1 MVQVNTVFSRLRRV
15 VRDYS
20 VESNK
25 EIRLRIEGGETELDK
40 TVTDQLHGPLLHLI
54 RNAMDHGIESS
65 EERRQTAKDTEGTIW
80 LRAFHRGGHVIVEV
94 QDDGKG
100 MDVQRI
106 RQKGLDRGLIDE
118 SDELSDQQLL
128 QLVFRPGF
136 TTTDEV
142 TDISGRGVGMDSVKR
157 DIEALLGS
165 IDIVSEP
172 GRGTTLRMRLPL
184 TLAIIDGMIVRVG
197 SLTFIVP
204 LLAVVEAVRP
214 KADDIRK
221 MKRDNELVKIR
232 GEFLPLV
239 RLHRQLNID
248 CEFADPADAVLLV
261 LQHIDR
267 KQCLMVDEI
276 VDQRP
281 VVIKNLDDN
290 FVQVPGMTG
299 ASIMGD
305 GKVSFILDVAAI
317 AA

>member
-1 MVQVNTVFSRLRRV
+1 
-15 VRDYS
+15 
-20 VESNK
+20 
-25 EIRLRIEGGETELDK
+25 
-40 TVTDQLHGPLLHLI
+40 
-54 RNAMDHGIESS
+54 
-65 EERRQTAKDTEGTIW
+65 
-80 LRAFHRGGHVIVEV
+80 
-94 QDDGKG
+94 
-100 MDVQRI
+100 
-106 RQKGLDRGLIDE
+106 
-118 SDELSDQQLL
+118 
-128 QLVFRPGF
+128 
-136 TTTDEV
+136 
-142 TDISGRGVGMDSVKR
+142 
-157 DIEALLGS
+157 
-165 IDIVSEP
+165 
-172 GRGTTLRMRLPL
+172 
-184 TLAIIDGMIVRVG
+184 MIVRVG

-204 LLAVVEAVRP
+204 LLAVVEAIRP
-214 KADDIRK
+214 KADDIQK

-248 CEFADPADAVLLV
+248 CEFREPADAVLLV
-261 LQHIDR
+261 LQHIDS

>member
-1 MVQVNTVFSRLRRV
+1 
-15 VRDYS
+15 
-20 VESNK
+20 
-25 EIRLRIEGGETELDK
+25 
-40 TVTDQLHGPLLHLI
+40 
-54 RNAMDHGIESS
+54 
-65 EERRQTAKDTEGTIW
+65 
-80 LRAFHRGGHVIVEV
+80 
-94 QDDGKG
+94 
-100 MDVQRI
+100 
-106 RQKGLDRGLIDE
+106 
-118 SDELSDQQLL
+118 
-128 QLVFRPGF
+128 
-136 TTTDEV
+136 
-142 TDISGRGVGMDSVKR
+142 MDSVKR

-165 IDIVSEP
+165 IDIFSEP

-204 LLAVVEAVRP
+204 LLAVVEAIRP

-221 MKRDNELVKIR
+221 MKRDNELVEIR

-261 LQHIDR
+261 LQHIDS

-299 ASIMGD
+299 ASIMGMAKSRSYSSCGNRCLNGVVTEIMSESKETTWTQHMSVID
-305 GKVSFILDVAAI
+305 AADEMTSLNSILRFVLARR
-317 AA
+317 

>member
-1 MVQVNTVFSRLRRV
+1 
-15 VRDYS
+15 
-20 VESNK
+20 
-25 EIRLRIEGGETELDK
+25 
-40 TVTDQLHGPLLHLI
+40 
-54 RNAMDHGIESS
+54 
-65 EERRQTAKDTEGTIW
+65 
-80 LRAFHRGGHVIVEV
+80 
-94 QDDGKG
+94 
-100 MDVQRI
+100 
-106 RQKGLDRGLIDE
+106 
-118 SDELSDQQLL
+118 
-128 QLVFRPGF
+128 
-136 TTTDEV
+136 
-142 TDISGRGVGMDSVKR
+142 MDSVKR
-157 DIEALLGS
+157 DIEALLGT
-165 IDIVSEP
+165 IDILSEP

-204 LLAVVEAVRP
+204 LLAVVEAIRP

-221 MKRDNELVKIR
+221 MKRDNELVEIR

-239 RLHRQLNID
+239 RLHRKLNID
-248 CEFADPADAVLLV
+248 CEFSDPADAVLLV
-261 LQHIDR
+261 LQHVDS

>member
-1 MVQVNTVFSRLRRV
+1 MAK
-15 VRDYS
+15 RD
-20 VESNK
+20 EKIN
-25 EIRLRIEGGETELDK
+25 
-40 TVTDQLHGPLLHLI
+40 LI
-54 RNAMDHGIESS
+54 FQPN
-65 EERRQTAKDTEGTIW
+65 
-80 LRAFHRGGHVIVEV
+80 
-94 QDDGKG
+94 
-100 MDVQRI
+100 
-106 RQKGLDRGLIDE
+106 
-118 SDELSDQQLL
+118 
-128 QLVFRPGF
+128 F
-136 TTTDEV
+136 TTKEKV
-142 TDISGRGVGMDSVKR
+142 SEISGRGVGMDSVKR

-165 IDIVSEP
+165 IDILSEP
-172 GRGTTLRMRLPL
+172 GRGTTLRLRLPL

-204 LLAVVEAVRP
+204 LLAVVEAIRP
-214 KADDIRK
+214 KADDIKK
-221 MKRDNELVKIR
+221 MKRDNELVEIR

-239 RLHRQLNID
+239 RLHRKLNID
-248 CEFADPADAVLLV
+248 CEFSDPADAVLLV
-261 LQHIDR
+261 LQHVDS